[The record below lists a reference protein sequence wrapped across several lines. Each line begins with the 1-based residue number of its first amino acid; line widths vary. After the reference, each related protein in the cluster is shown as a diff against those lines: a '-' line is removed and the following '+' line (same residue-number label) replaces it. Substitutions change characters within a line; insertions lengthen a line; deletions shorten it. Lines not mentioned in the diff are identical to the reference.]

1 MFNYIA
7 KCFSQITKR
16 ESRDIKLLMLGIDN
30 AGKSTIINDL
40 KGEAK
45 ELTVPTVGFSN
56 AEFRLLNF
64 KVTAYDVGGGPRIR
78 GIWKDY
84 YAEIFGAV
92 YVIDASD
99 RERITESRTVL
110 REAFSDVRLAG
121 KPFVVFANKQ
131 DIDGALS
138 EEDVEVQFE
147 LAQLAKKSGSQYK
160 VFQCTALLNGGRK
173 VDSQL
178 KKGLSWLL
186 QTMNEDFPSL
196 QERVLKDIEVQKEA
210 DKKERAER
218 LERVRKYREE
228 REKAER
234 EKEAA
239 KENEKADSDD
249 DDVVFGNVLPRVKDL
264 SKAKTETKIESP
276 TKKDDKNRID
286 TVQEEYSVSNK
297 MDFQAN
303 SHAIA
308 EEPLSGSNQ
317 QINEHTKGV
326 ESSKKKRKKKRKA
339 KRNQTVPSD
348 DGENSDAGM
357 VLKPIAWKT
366 PPPSLTGFPGN
377 GRKLEP
383 IRAPL
388 HNNLYSP
395 SNLSLISDESDKDK
409 LNNGHFRS
417 VRPRPRPNE
426 EDCDVIT

>member
-1 MFNYIA
+1 
-7 KCFSQITKR
+7 
-16 ESRDIKLLMLGIDN
+16 MLGIDN

-45 ELTVPTVGFSN
+45 ELTVPTVGCSS

-138 EEDVEVQFE
+138 EEDVEIQFE
-147 LAQLAKKSGSQYK
+147 LSQLAKKSGSDYK

-239 KENEKADSDD
+239 KENENADSDD
-249 DDVVFGNVLPRVKDL
+249 DDVIFGNVLPRVKDL
-264 SKAKTETKIESP
+264 SKTKTKIQSP
-276 TKKDDKNRID
+276 NKKDEENRIE
-286 TVQEEYSVSNK
+286 TVQEEYSESNK

-303 SHAIA
+303 SHTIA
-308 EEPLSGSNQ
+308 GEPLSGRNE
-317 QINEHTKGV
+317 QINDHINGV

-366 PPPSLTGFPGN
+366 PPPPLNGFPGN

-395 SNLSLISDESDKDK
+395 SNISLISDESDKEK

-417 VRPRPRPNE
+417 VRPRPNE